1 MVNNHAII
9 DIVSKMTEKNSPPC
23 KKALQKIVFLIEAK
37 QVNLGC
43 DYGIHFYGP
52 YSSDLDFAIQEL
64 SDEGILQID
73 YTLME
78 HFISVADTSIVDSEP
93 YNNAT
98 VNEVIEE
105 FAKDTPNELELLATT
120 LYIYLQ
126 TKKDATK
133 IKPGVIKL
141 KGSKYSENR
150 IDAAIDRL
158 TKTGYIVR

>member
-52 YSSDLDFAIQEL
+52 YSSDLDFAIREL

-78 HFISVADTSIVDSEP
+78 LSISVADTSIIDSEP

-98 VNEVIEE
+98 VNEVIDE

-120 LYIYLQ
+120 LYVYLQ
-126 TKKDATK
+126 TKKDVTK

-141 KGSKYSENR
+141 KGNKYPENR

-158 TKTGYIVR
+158 SKTGYIVK